1 MQVLARYYICV
12 HELLYMCPHT
22 ATFFFCYHTLRVQK
36 VYKILTLLEQARL
49 PEHSDAA
56 ASCNSCNK
64 LQQQLQ
70 EHTDASITLREA
82 LAAAAERHRAHA
94 QVLAKQR
101 NGVY

>member
-1 MQVLARYYICV
+1 MHAPIYVSSYYYICV
-12 HELLYMCPHT
+12 RILLH
-22 ATFFFCYHTLRVQK
+22 FFLLPYYFTSTK

-49 PEHSDAA
+49 PEHTDAA